1 MIREFKDIQY
11 TLTRSRRKTASIYVE
26 RDGQITV
33 IVPEHLTDDEINV
46 LLEDKRKWI
55 YKNLAEWHD
64 LNARKVER
72 RYVNGEGFL
81 YLGRSYRL
89 KLAKEQTEPLLL
101 KDGHFWLRANNGST
115 FGADAA
121 FKTFYR
127 TKGMARISERVA
139 YFQAKMGVDSRSVK
153 VIDLKHRW
161 ASCTPDGNLNF
172 HWKCMMAP
180 GTVLDYI
187 VVHELAHL
195 IHLNHTAAFWNEVDK
210 VLPDFHDRKE
220 WLRVNG
226 VGMDL

>member
-101 KDGHFWLRANNGST
+101 KDGHFWLRASNGST

-121 FKTFYR
+121 STGR
-127 TKGMARISERVA
+127 
-139 YFQAKMGVDSRSVK
+139 
-153 VIDLKHRW
+153 
-161 ASCTPDGNLNF
+161 
-172 HWKCMMAP
+172 CMMVFGEVYRKDGGWKFRAL
-180 GTVLDYI
+180 GD
-187 VVHELAHL
+187 AHPFDSFIPL
-195 IHLNHTAAFWNEVDK
+195 LKQHVPA
-210 VLPDFHDRKE
+210 
-220 WLRVNG
+220 
-226 VGMDL
+226 